1 MWYKDWFNSEYY
13 HVLYRHRDES
23 EAEAFID
30 GLVEKFGLKPGMK
43 VLDLPCG
50 RGRHA
55 KYLAQKGLTVFA
67 ADLADQSIAY
77 AQEQNPEQV
86 HFSVHDMLDPFPE
99 KNFDAVLNLFTSFGY
114 FDYETNDLKALQNFA
129 DALKD
134 GGLLLIDFLN
144 PAAVKRQII
153 PQETKIIDGISFHIS
168 KKIEGPF
175 VLKTVSFQANNLS
188 FSHCEKVRLFEVSD
202 FERLL
207 SATKLQII
215 GTFGDYSFQPYQ
227 NEASE
232 RLIIAARKWKI

>member
-30 GLVEKFGLKPGMK
+30 RLVEKFGLNPGMK

-77 AQEQNPEQV
+77 ALEQNPEQV
-86 HFSVHDMLDPFPE
+86 RFSVHDMLDPFPE
-99 KNFDAVLNLFTSFGY
+99 KEFDAVLNLFTSFGY
-114 FDYETNDLKALQNFA
+114 FDAETNDLKALQNFA
-129 DALKD
+129 DALKE

-144 PAAVKRQII
+144 PASVKRQMVA
-153 PQETKIIDGISFHIS
+153 QETKYIDDIAFHIS
-168 KKIEGPF
+168 KKIDGPF
-175 VLKTVSFQANNLS
+175 VMKNVSFQVNNQS
-188 FSHCEKVRLFEVSD
+188 YSHCEKVRLFEVSD

-207 SATKLQII
+207 FATKLQII
-215 GTFGDYSFQPYQ
+215 GTFGDYSFEPYQ
-227 NEASE
+227 KEESE